1 MVVIKIV
8 LFILSAIII
17 IVSLPIVGT
26 ALLFV
31 ILQVIQ
37 YYGLWIEDMRE
48 DFKKFQK
55 KLSKEEYRKQ

>member
-31 ILQVIQ
+31 IL
-37 YYGLWIEDMRE
+37 
-48 DFKKFQK
+48 
-55 KLSKEEYRKQ
+55 